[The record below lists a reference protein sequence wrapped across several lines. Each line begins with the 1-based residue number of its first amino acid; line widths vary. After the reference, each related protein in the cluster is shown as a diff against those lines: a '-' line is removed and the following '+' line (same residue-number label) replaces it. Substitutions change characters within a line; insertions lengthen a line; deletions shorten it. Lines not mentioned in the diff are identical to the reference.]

1 MKGESGEARMEGGGS
16 YNIQRG
22 RLTINRSRGN
32 DSSTSHLSWKK
43 TEEKFLTFN
52 SASVLFVRLG
62 EA

>member
-1 MKGESGEARMEGGGS
+1 MERRGWRGEGLTIYKEK
-16 YNIQRG
+16 G